1 MTKDRRYKAVKGL
14 IESGNIKGFDD
25 LLDVIP
31 VTVIRKDLRLNDKS
45 MTLRLT
51 ESESFSMKNILKLAA
66 LIECDPLLIVKLV
79 LSEIERQKKNKK

>member
-1 MTKDRRYKAVKGL
+1 M
-14 IESGNIKGFDD
+14 IESGNIKSFDD

-31 VTVIRKDLRLNDKS
+31 VTVIRRDLGLNDKS

-79 LSEIERQKKNKK
+79 LSEIERQKKSKK